1 MSLTNVQLETLAE
14 KMGINLA
21 RVCFKNELHE
31 EPLVY
36 NAGYIV
42 NMEDEFSEDGS
53 RNPGSHWVCFYV
65 QKTPNGTI
73 QPIYFDSFACPPPED
88 VLKFCGRTHI
98 PYSTVDVQSIVEGV
112 CGFYCLAFLYY
123 ISVMPQRCGRI
134 YDDAE
139 DFTSLFYDLSKS
151 SDWKH
156 NEFILKHFFQSS
168 NEEVRKRNPLDPHE
182 GMTFFPNK

>member
-31 EPLVY
+31 EPLIY

-42 NMEDEFSEDGS
+42 NMEDEVDDSGR
-53 RNPGSHWVCFYV
+53 RNSGSHWVALYI

-112 CGFYCLAFLYY
+112 CGYYCLALLYY
-123 ISVMPQRCGRI
+123 VSVMPERTGCL
-134 YDDAE
+134 YTDSE
-139 DFTSLFYDLSKS
+139 DFTSLFNDLSKS

-168 NEEVRKRNPLDPHE
+168 DPEVRARNPLDPHE
-182 GMTFFPNK
+182 GMTFVADK